1 MVEVTKEVPVER
13 VVEKIVEVE
22 KEVMVVKHIE
32 VPVVTGAPRDAQKPH
47 NCNSSECNVHA
58 HVISEGVAFFSGK
71 GHQSARRSR
80 KTD

>member
-32 VPVVTGAPRDAQKPH
+32 VPVVTCASCDEQKAH
-47 NCNSSECNVHA
+47 DCISSECNVHA
-58 HVISEGVAFFSGK
+58 HVISEGVAFSGK